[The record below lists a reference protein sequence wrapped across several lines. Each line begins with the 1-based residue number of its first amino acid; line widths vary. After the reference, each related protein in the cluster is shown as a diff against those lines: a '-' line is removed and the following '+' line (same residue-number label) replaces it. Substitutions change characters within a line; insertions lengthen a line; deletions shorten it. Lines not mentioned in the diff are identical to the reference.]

1 MKIFNIDEFSKKIV
15 MFVLVNSIVWIYLSY
30 ILAFL
35 NKEIAENLSVTVVV
49 QLVSVVF
56 IYCLKSLFENLSKH
70 NSWPDKPTNEYENKN
85 NINDDNIPTI

>member
-1 MKIFNIDEFSKKIV
+1 LIEFSKKIV

-56 IYCLKSLFENLSKH
+56 IYCLKALFENLSKH
-70 NSWPDKPTNEYENKN
+70 NSWPDKPINNEYEYKN
-85 NINDDNIPTI
+85 NINDDNIPSI

>member
-70 NSWPDKPTNEYENKN
+70 NTWPDKSVINEYEYKN
-85 NINDDNIPTI
+85 DENNTPTI

>member
-1 MKIFNIDEFSKKIV
+1 LIEFSKKIV

-56 IYCLKSLFENLSKH
+56 IYCLKALFENLSKH
-70 NSWPDKPTNEYENKN
+70 NSWPDKFDYSN
-85 NINDDNIPTI
+85 NINEANDINVLDDNIPSI